1 MDNLINFLDKG
12 EYVIGIF
19 LDLSKAFDTVDH
31 GILLQNLSCYG
42 IRGDALSW
50 FQSYLN
56 NKYQFVT
63 YNGVSSDKKEVK
75 CGIPQG
81 SILGPLLFLIY
92 INDLSDVCKCS
103 LPILFADDTNLF
115 HRGSD
120 LSVIENAFNKELAGI
135 SRWLKGNKPSLN
147 LKKTH
152 YMKFSRKKSN
162 HQLDWYGTIIR
173 KSMNDETSTTK
184 FLGVY
189 INNKLNWKTHISYI
203 RGKLQGNWSF
213 SKG

>member
-92 INDLSDVCKCS
+92 INDYQMFVNVLCPFYLQTIPIYFIVDLIYLLSKMLS
-103 LPILFADDTNLF
+103 TRNLLVSPD
-115 HRGSD
+115 G
-120 LSVIENAFNKELAGI
+120 
-135 SRWLKGNKPSLN
+135 
-147 LKKTH
+147 
-152 YMKFSRKKSN
+152 
-162 HQLDWYGTIIR
+162 
-173 KSMNDETSTTK
+173 
-184 FLGVY
+184 
-189 INNKLNWKTHISYI
+189 
-203 RGKLQGNWSF
+203 
-213 SKG
+213 